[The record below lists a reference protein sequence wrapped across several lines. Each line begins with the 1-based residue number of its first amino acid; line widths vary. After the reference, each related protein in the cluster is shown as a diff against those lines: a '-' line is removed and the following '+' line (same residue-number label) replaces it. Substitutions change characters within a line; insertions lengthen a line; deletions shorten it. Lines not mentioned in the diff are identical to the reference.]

1 MATMFAYDGWL
12 GVGAIAGEMKNP
24 KRDLP
29 LAIGGG
35 LIAITLIYVL
45 INLVFVRTLPISALS
60 GNLNAAADAALRI
73 FGDLGGKL
81 VTIGILIS
89 VYGAI
94 NGYTMTGMRVPF
106 AMAEEDALP
115 FSHLFKRLSPHTSV
129 PYFAGAVQ
137 FGIALIMMLLGS
149 FDLLTD
155 MLVFVMWGFSVLL
168 FIAVF
173 ILRKREPEL
182 MRPYRVPGYPIIPA
196 IALIGGIFIL
206 VVTLMT
212 QPLLAIIGIVLTALG
227 VPVYLYH
234 AKHQRA

>member
-1 MATMFAYDGWL
+1 MFAYDGWL

-155 MLVFVMWGFSVLL
+155 MLVFVMWGFPSYSLSL
-168 FIAVF
+168 FSSCA
-173 ILRKREPEL
+173 KRTRINAAIPRARLSYYSSHCLDRRYLHSGGHIDDATTVGHHWDCAHRTRCARLFVPREASA
-182 MRPYRVPGYPIIPA
+182 RV
-196 IALIGGIFIL
+196 
-206 VVTLMT
+206 T
-212 QPLLAIIGIVLTALG
+212 
-227 VPVYLYH
+227 
-234 AKHQRA
+234 